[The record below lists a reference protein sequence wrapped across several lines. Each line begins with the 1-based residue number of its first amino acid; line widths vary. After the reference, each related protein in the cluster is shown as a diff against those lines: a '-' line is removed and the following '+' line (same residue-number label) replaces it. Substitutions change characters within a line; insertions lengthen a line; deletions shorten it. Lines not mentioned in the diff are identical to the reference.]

1 MSKNNII
8 LFYEKMFENVLNRY
22 TNKCIMVL
30 VINMTIKDKLIILSD
45 SAKYDAS
52 CSSSGSTRTNNNGT
66 GNAAYSGICHS
77 FASDGRCISL
87 LKILMTNSCIFDCKY
102 CINRR
107 SNDVKRAMFTPTEI
121 CEVTMNFYKRNYIEG
136 LFLSSGIIKSPD
148 YTMEKLIETLYL
160 LRNKYHFNGYIH
172 VKAIPGASEILLK
185 KLGSLADR
193 VSANIELPT
202 ESGLKLLAPNKE
214 ESNVTKIMKTIKINH
229 SKKFT
234 PAGQST
240 QMIVGATSESDL
252 EILGKS
258 ESLYNN
264 YSLKRVFYSAYIP
277 VNKDKLLPT
286 IKTPPLVREN
296 RLYQADW
303 LLRFYNYKVNDLLS
317 SDNPNFNILLDPKA
331 DWALRHLDEYPKEIN
346 EASYYDLLKIPGIGP
361 RNARKIISTRKYY
374 KLEFNDLKKINI
386 SLKRAKYFIL
396 CNGKYFTDKNLFNK
410 KIIQANLVLEDKI
423 INNTGVQLS
432 LFNE

>member
-1 MSKNNII
+1 MSFRKSVRKGLNN
-8 LFYEKMFENVLNRY
+8 KS
-22 TNKCIMVL
+22 NKCIIIL
-30 VINMTIKDKLIILSD
+30 VIDMTIKEKLIILSD

-185 KLGSLADR
+185 RLGSLADR

-277 VNKDKLLPT
+277 VNKDKLLPA

-303 LLRFYNYKVNDLLS
+303 LLRFYNYKVNDLLNK
-317 SDNPNFNILLDPKA
+317 DNPNFNILLDPKA

-361 RNARKIISTRKYY
+361 RNAQKIISTRKYY
-374 KLEFNDLKKINI
+374 KLEFNDLKKMNI

-396 CNGKYFTDKNLFNK
+396 CNGKYFTDKNMFNK

>member
-1 MSKNNII
+1 MSFRKNVR
-8 LFYEKMFENVLNRY
+8 KDLNNKP
-22 TNKCIMVL
+22 NKCIIIL
-30 VINMTIKDKLIILSD
+30 VIDMTIKEKLIILSD

-52 CSSSGSTRTNNNGT
+52 CSSSGSNRSNDSGT

-107 SNDVKRAMFTPTEI
+107 SNDVKRAIFTPTEI

-185 KLGSLADR
+185 RLGSLADR
-193 VSANIELPT
+193 VGANIELPT

-277 VNKDKLLPT
+277 VNKDKLLPA

-303 LLRFYNYKVNDLLS
+303 LLRFYNYKVNDLLNK
-317 SDNPNFNILLDPKA
+317 DNPNFNILLDPKA

-374 KLEFNDLKKINI
+374 KLEFNDLKKMNI

-396 CNGKYFTDKNLFNK
+396 CNGKYFTDKNMFNK

>member
-1 MSKNNII
+1 
-8 LFYEKMFENVLNRY
+8 
-22 TNKCIMVL
+22 
-30 VINMTIKDKLIILSD
+30 MTIKEKLIILSD

-52 CSSSGSTRTNNNGT
+52 CSSSGSTRSNSNGT

-107 SNDVKRAMFTPTEI
+107 SNDVVRAIFTPVEI
-121 CEVTMNFYKRNYIEG
+121 CEITMNFYKRNYIEG

-148 YTMEKLIETLYL
+148 YTMEKIIETIYL

-172 VKAIPGASEILLK
+172 AKAIPGASEYLLK
-185 KLGSLADR
+185 KLGRLVDR
-193 VSANIELPT
+193 LSANIELPT
-202 ESGLKLLAPNKE
+202 EDGLKLLAPNKDE
-214 ESNVTKIMKTIKINH
+214 NKITNIMKTIKVNK
-229 SKKFT
+229 SKTFT

-240 QMIVGATSESDL
+240 QMIVGAVKETDL
-252 EILGKS
+252 DILGKS
-258 ESLYNN
+258 ENLYKN
-264 YSLKRVFYSAYIP
+264 YSLKRVFYSAYVP
-277 VNKDKLLPT
+277 VNNDKLLPS
-286 IKTPPLVREN
+286 IKSPPLVREN

-303 LLRFYNYKVNDLLS
+303 LLRYYNYKVDNLLS
-317 SDNPNFNILLDPKA
+317 IDNPNFNLLLDPKA

-361 RNARKIISTRKYY
+361 KSAKKIISNRRYY
-374 KLEFNDLKKINI
+374 KLEFNDLKKMNI
-386 SLKRAKYFIL
+386 SIKRAKYFIL
-396 CNGKYFTDKNLFNK
+396 CNGKYFSDKRIFNK
-410 KIIQANLVLEDKI
+410 NIIERNLVFEDKI
-423 INNTGVQLS
+423 ITDNKVQLS

>member
-1 MSKNNII
+1 
-8 LFYEKMFENVLNRY
+8 
-22 TNKCIMVL
+22 
-30 VINMTIKDKLIILSD
+30 MTIKEKLVILSD

-52 CSSSGSTRTNNNGT
+52 CSSSGSNRKNESGT

-77 FASDGRCISL
+77 FTSDGRCVSL

-102 CINRR
+102 CINRK
-107 SNDVKRAMFTPTEI
+107 SNNVQRAIFTPTEI
-121 CEVTMNFYKRNYIEG
+121 CEITMNFYKRNYIEG

-148 YTMEKLIETLYL
+148 YTMEKLIETIYL

-185 KLGSLADR
+185 RLGSLADR

-202 ESGLKLLAPNKE
+202 ENGLKLLAPNKN
-214 ESNVTKIMKTIKINH
+214 ESKVTNIMKTIKLNRNR
-229 SKKFT
+229 KFT

-252 EILGKS
+252 ELLGKS
-258 ESLYNN
+258 ESLYKN
-264 YSLKRVFYSAYIP
+264 YDLKRVFYSAYIP
-277 VNKDKLLPT
+277 VNKDKLLPA
-286 IKTPPLVREN
+286 INNPPLVREN

-303 LLRFYNYKVNDLLS
+303 LLRFYNYKVDDLLS

-331 DWALRHLDEYPKEIN
+331 DWALRHLNEYPKEIN

-361 RNARKIISTRKYY
+361 KNARKIISNRKYY
-374 KLEFNDLKKINI
+374 KLEFNDLKKMNI
-386 SLKRAKYFIL
+386 SIKRAKYFIT
-396 CNGKYFTDKNLFNK
+396 CNGKYFTDTNIFNK
-410 KIIQANLVLEDKI
+410 KIIEANLVLEDKVI
-423 INNTGVQLS
+423 SNEGIQLS
-432 LFNE
+432 LFQ

>member
-1 MSKNNII
+1 MSFRKNVR
-8 LFYEKMFENVLNRY
+8 KGLNNKS
-22 TNKCIMVL
+22 NKCIIIL
-30 VINMTIKDKLIILSD
+30 VINMTIKEKLIILSD

-66 GNAAYSGICHS
+66 GNAAVSGICHS

-107 SNDVKRAMFTPTEI
+107 SNDVKRAIFTPTEI
-121 CEVTMNFYKRNYIEG
+121 CEITMNFYKRNYIEG

-185 KLGSLADR
+185 RLGSLADR

-202 ESGLKLLAPNKE
+202 TSGLKLLAPNKE

-229 SKKFT
+229 SKKFI

-303 LLRFYNYKVNDLLS
+303 LLRFYNYKVDDLLS

-374 KLEFNDLKKINI
+374 KLEFNDLKKMNI

-396 CNGKYFTDKNLFNK
+396 CNGKYFTDKNMFNK

>member
-1 MSKNNII
+1 
-8 LFYEKMFENVLNRY
+8 
-22 TNKCIMVL
+22 
-30 VINMTIKDKLIILSD
+30 MTIKEKLIILSD

-121 CEVTMNFYKRNYIEG
+121 CEITMNFYKRNYIEG

-148 YTMEKLIETLYL
+148 YTMEKLTETLYL
-160 LRNKYHFNGYIH
+160 LRNKYYFNGYIH

-185 KLGSLADR
+185 RLGSLADR

-229 SKKFT
+229 SKKFI
-234 PAGQST
+234 PSGQST

-303 LLRFYNYKVNDLLS
+303 LLRFYNYKVDDLLS

-361 RNARKIISTRKYY
+361 RNAQKIISTRKYY
-374 KLEFNDLKKINI
+374 KLEFNDLKKMNI
-386 SLKRAKYFIL
+386 SLKRAKYFSL
-396 CNGKYFTDKNLFNK
+396 CNGKYFTDKNMFNK

>member
-1 MSKNNII
+1 
-8 LFYEKMFENVLNRY
+8 
-22 TNKCIMVL
+22 
-30 VINMTIKDKLIILSD
+30 MTIKEKLVILSD

-52 CSSSGSTRTNNNGT
+52 CSSSGSNRKNDSGT

-77 FASDGRCISL
+77 FTSDGRCVSL

-102 CINRR
+102 CINRK
-107 SNDVKRAMFTPTEI
+107 SNNVQRAIFTPVEI
-121 CEVTMNFYKRNYIEG
+121 CEITMNFYKRNYIEG

-148 YTMEKLIETLYL
+148 YTMEKLIETIYL

-185 KLGSLADR
+185 RLGSLADR

-202 ESGLKLLAPNKE
+202 ENGLKLLAPNKN
-214 ESNVTKIMKTIKINH
+214 ESKVTNIMKTIKLNRNR
-229 SKKFT
+229 KFT

-252 EILGKS
+252 ELLGKS
-258 ESLYNN
+258 ESLYKN
-264 YSLKRVFYSAYIP
+264 YDLKRVFYSAYIP
-277 VNKDKLLPT
+277 VNKDKLLPA
-286 IKTPPLVREN
+286 INNPPLVREN

-303 LLRFYNYKVNDLLS
+303 LLRFYNYKVDDLLS

-331 DWALRHLDEYPKEIN
+331 DWALRHLNEYPKEIN

-361 RNARKIISTRKYY
+361 KNARKIISNRKYY
-374 KLEFNDLKKINI
+374 KLEFNDLKKMNI
-386 SLKRAKYFIL
+386 SIKRAKYFIT
-396 CNGKYFTDKNLFNK
+396 CNGKYFTDTNIFNK
-410 KIIQANLVLEDKI
+410 KIIEANLVLEDKVI
-423 INNTGVQLS
+423 SNEGIQLS
-432 LFNE
+432 LFQ

>member
-1 MSKNNII
+1 MNIK
-8 LFYEKMFENVLNRY
+8 E
-22 TNKCIMVL
+22 
-30 VINMTIKDKLIILSD
+30 KLIILSD

-52 CSSSGSTRTNNNGT
+52 CSSSGSTRSNDSGT
-66 GNAAYSGICHS
+66 GNAVYSGICHS

-107 SNDVKRAMFTPTEI
+107 SNDVKRAIFTPTEI
-121 CEVTMNFYKRNYIEG
+121 CEITMNFYKRNYIEG

-148 YTMEKLIETLYL
+148 FTMEKLIETLYL

-172 VKAIPGASEILLK
+172 VKAIPGASDILLK
-185 KLGSLADR
+185 RLGSLADR

-202 ESGLKLLAPNKE
+202 TTGLKLLAPNKE
-214 ESNVTKIMKTIKINH
+214 ESKVTKIMKTIKINR

-277 VNKDKLLPT
+277 VNKDRLLPT

-303 LLRFYNYKVNDLLS
+303 LLRFYNYKVDDLLNK
-317 SDNPNFNILLDPKA
+317 DNPNFNILLDPKA
-331 DWALRHLDEYPKEIN
+331 DCALRHLDEYPKEIN

-361 RNARKIISTRKYY
+361 KNARKIISTRKYY
-374 KLEFNDLKKINI
+374 KLEFKDLKKMNI

-396 CNGKYFTDKNLFNK
+396 CNGKYFTDTNVFNK

>member
-1 MSKNNII
+1 MSFRKNVR
-8 LFYEKMFENVLNRY
+8 KGLNNKP
-22 TNKCIMVL
+22 NKCIIIL
-30 VINMTIKDKLIILSD
+30 VIDMTIKEKLIILSD

-107 SNDVKRAMFTPTEI
+107 SNDVKRAIFTPTEI
-121 CEVTMNFYKRNYIEG
+121 CEITMNFYKRNYIEG

-172 VKAIPGASEILLK
+172 VKAIPGTSEILLK
-185 KLGSLADR
+185 RLGSLADR

-202 ESGLKLLAPNKE
+202 TSGLKLLAPNKE

-229 SKKFT
+229 SKKFI

-303 LLRFYNYKVNDLLS
+303 LLRFYNYKVNDLLNK
-317 SDNPNFNILLDPKA
+317 DNPNFNILLDPKA

-374 KLEFNDLKKINI
+374 KLEFNDLKKMNI

-396 CNGKYFTDKNLFNK
+396 CNGKYFTDKNMFNK